1 MSRLRLCLRRRF
13 RSRKVPPVRLPQG
26 SKFEVQEEGKM
37 VWADEHR
44 VGVAKDVDP
53 EILEGL
59 RMNFTGECT
68 EVGMYLAM
76 VPVRPSGKATLR
88 SALSTSRLPLRKL
101 STLPSSQSFLVKWS
115 PTPPRRTWS
124 CG

>member
-1 MSRLRLCLRRRF
+1 MKKFVC
-13 RSRKVPPVRLPQG
+13 PVCGYVYEGDSAPEKCPQCGCPG

-76 VPVRPSGKATLR
+76 SRSGHPG
-88 SALSTSRLPLRKL
+88 RLP
-101 STLPSSQSFLVKWS
+101 
-115 PTPPRRTWS
+115 
-124 CG
+124 